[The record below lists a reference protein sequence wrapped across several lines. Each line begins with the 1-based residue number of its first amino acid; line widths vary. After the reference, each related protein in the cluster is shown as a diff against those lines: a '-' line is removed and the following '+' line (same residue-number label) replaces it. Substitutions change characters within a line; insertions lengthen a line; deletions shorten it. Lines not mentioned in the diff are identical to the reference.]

1 MLTQVRSH
9 PDCLEHRP
17 SLGHPESPERL
28 QTVLEAL
35 KAGHGSAWQLDSE
48 SSLPPEDDVLGVIKW
63 LHDPEYIERVRAA
76 AEAAP
81 GHVDSPDCVVSK
93 GSFSAALAAAGL
105 AVQAALDMVNSRV
118 FRAFIAAR
126 PPSHHAERG
135 RARGYCFF
143 NNVALAAELIVQAID
158 QRILIVDFDVHH
170 GNGTQQIFYDREEVG
185 YLSVHQYPF
194 FPGTGGGDETG
205 EGKGLGANR
214 NIPLAAGADDAIF
227 AGAVEGGLEEIGARL
242 QPQVI
247 LISAGFDAHHLD
259 PLGGMQLTAGGFQR
273 ISAAIV
279 QAAETWA
286 GGRVLSFLEGGF
298 EPTAL
303 AESVPVHL
311 TELAGGE
318 ETGPAN

>member
-9 PDCLEHRP
+9 PDCLEHKP
-17 SLGHPESPERL
+17 SLGHPESPDRL

-35 KAGHGSAWQLDSE
+35 QAVQESPWQLEVE
-48 SSLPPEDDVLGVIKW
+48 SPLPPEDDVLGVIKW

-76 AEAAP
+76 AKDAP
-81 GHVDSPDCVVSK
+81 GHVDSHDCVVSK
-93 GSFSAALAAAGL
+93 GSYTAAMAAAGL
-105 AVQAALDMVNSRV
+105 AVQAALDMINSRLH
-118 FRAFIAAR
+118 RAFVAAR

-143 NNVALAAELIVQAID
+143 NNVALAAELIVQAIG
-158 QRILIVDFDVHH
+158 QKILIVDFDVHH
-170 GNGTQQIFYDREEVG
+170 GNGTQKIFYDREEVG
-185 YLSVHQYPF
+185 YLSIHQYPF

-205 EGKGLGANR
+205 EGRGLGTNR
-214 NIPLAAGADDAIF
+214 NIPLAAGADDAII

-259 PLGGMQLTAGGFQR
+259 PLGGMQVTAKGFQR
-273 ISAAIV
+273 VSTAIV
-279 QAAETWA
+279 QAAEAWA

-303 AESVPVHL
+303 AESVPVHVA
-311 TELAGGE
+311 ELAGGE

>member
-1 MLTQVRSH
+1 M
-9 PDCLEHRP
+9 EHRP

-28 QTVLEAL
+28 QAVLEAL
-35 KAGHGSAWQLDSE
+35 QSVQEPPWQLDVE
-48 SSLPPEDDVLGVIKW
+48 SRLPPEDDVLGVINW

-76 AEAAP
+76 AEDAP
-81 GHVDSPDCVVSK
+81 GHVDCHDCVVSK
-93 GSFSAALAAAGL
+93 GSYSAALTAAGL

-143 NNVALAAELIVQAID
+143 NNVALAAELIVQAIG
-158 QRILIVDFDVHH
+158 QKILIVDFDVHH
-170 GNGTQQIFYDREEVG
+170 GNGTQRMFYDREEVG
-185 YLSVHQYPF
+185 YFSVHQYPS

-205 EGKGLGANR
+205 EGRGLGANR
-214 NIPLAAGADDAIF
+214 NIPLAEGADDAVF

-247 LISAGFDAHHLD
+247 LISAGFDAHQLD
-259 PLGGMQLTAGGFQR
+259 PLGGMQVTAGGFQR
-273 ISAAIV
+273 ISKAII
-279 QAAETWA
+279 QAAEAWA

-303 AESVPVHL
+303 AESVPVHVNA
-311 TELAGGE
+311 LAGGE
-318 ETGPAN
+318 EAGPAN

>member
-1 MLTQVRSH
+1 MLMQVRSH

-17 SLGHPESPERL
+17 SLGHPESPKRL
-28 QTVLEAL
+28 QTVLETLRAVQEP
-35 KAGHGSAWQLDSE
+35 AWQLDVE
-48 SSLPPEDDVLGVIKW
+48 SPLPPADDVLGVIKW
-63 LHDPEYIERVRAA
+63 LHDSEYIERVRAA

-81 GHVDSPDCVVSK
+81 GHVDSHDCVVSN
-93 GSFSAALAAAGL
+93 GSYSAALAAAGL
-105 AVQAALDMVNSRV
+105 AVQAGLDMVNSRLH
-118 FRAFIAAR
+118 RAFVAAR

-143 NNVALAAELIVQAID
+143 NNVALAAELIVQAIG
-158 QRILIVDFDVHH
+158 QKILIVDFDVHH
-170 GNGTQQIFYDREEVG
+170 GNGTQQMFYDREEVG

-205 EGKGLGANR
+205 EGRGLGANR
-214 NIPLAAGADDAIF
+214 NIPLAAGADDAVF
-227 AGAVEGGLEEIGARL
+227 AGAVEGGLEEIGAKL

-247 LISAGFDAHHLD
+247 LVSAGFDAHHLD
-259 PLGGMQLTAGGFQR
+259 PLGGMQVTAAGFQR

-279 QAAETWA
+279 QAAEAWA
-286 GGRVLSFLEGGF
+286 GGRLLSFLEGGF

-311 TELAGGE
+311 TELGGGM
-318 ETGPAN
+318 ETGPPN